1 MAGLKLPARC
11 KAFRNHFFYQTK
23 YLQWRKKQQTE
34 LVRSVLFYQTKYFQS
49 RKKQLT
55 ELVRSVLFYQTKYF
69 QSRKK
74 QQTELVR
81 SVLYAEA
88 DKKRKEREN
97 LQGPAFFLR
106 IFS

>member
-1 MAGLKLPARC
+1 MGP
-11 KAFRNHFFYQTK
+11 NGG
-23 YLQWRKKQQTE
+23 
-34 LVRSVLFYQTKYFQS
+34 SVATDSAVTFS
-49 RKKQLT
+49 GI
-55 ELVRSVLFYQTKYF
+55 LFYQTKYF

-97 LQGPAFFLR
+97 LQGPSFFSCHFFNKR
-106 IFS
+106 

>member
-1 MAGLKLPARC
+1 MATDSAVTSFGI
-11 KAFRNHFFYQTK
+11 
-23 YLQWRKKQQTE
+23 
-34 LVRSVLFYQTKYFQS
+34 
-49 RKKQLT
+49 
-55 ELVRSVLFYQTKYF
+55 LFYQTKYF

-106 IFS
+106 RFFLLNEVKLRALITRVVLKKITQISLLSKWYGMYRLVDRTP